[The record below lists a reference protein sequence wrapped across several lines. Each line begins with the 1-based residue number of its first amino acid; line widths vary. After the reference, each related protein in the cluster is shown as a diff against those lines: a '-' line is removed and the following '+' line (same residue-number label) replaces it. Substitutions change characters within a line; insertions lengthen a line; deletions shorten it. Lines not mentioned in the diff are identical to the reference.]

1 MDPPEVLARTF
12 PSTSPMRMEPP
23 EVDTDAVPEQLF
35 REMDPPEVLPSTGPS
50 MWPKL
55 RLPPEVRAETRP

>member
-1 MDPPEVLARTF
+1 M
-12 PSTSPMRMEPP
+12 
-23 EVDTDAVPEQLF
+23 DTDVVPEQLF

-55 RLPPEVRAETRP
+55 RLPAEVRAETRP